1 MLQKFFQRNPPKF
14 GLALSSVFLCL
25 ELWKFFQRNPLK
37 FGLVLSFVFL
47 CLDAL
52 KVFSKESSKV
62 WPCAFICFLVFG
74 NPDETQCKSFWNSTS
89 NITPAKLSP
98 QTSRF
103 VGKNNYLNMET
114 KFISHFQY
122 LAGQCVSLG
131 CKSQFLLKIR
141 GVGSTGVMWHETK
154 FFYSQAETANTMM
167 CSQLG
172 HKNAYWVI
180 KIGGRFLGYS
190 HVDIWYRL
198 WNIHICNL
206 RIVI

>member
-1 MLQKFFQRNPPKF
+1 MWVLAQGTVKSITKCISEDAPKVF
-14 GLALSSVFLCL
+14 SKESSKVWPHAFLCFL
-25 ELWKFFQRNPLK
+25 V
-37 FGLVLSFVFL
+37 FG
-47 CLDAL
+47 AL

-167 CSQLG
+167 HSQLG

-180 KIGGRFLGYS
+180 KMGGCFLGYS

-206 RIVI
+206 RIMI